1 VRGGD
6 QIGGELLRSDHRQ
19 KPGASRPAVRGVKA
33 DTHRA
38 LSVTPNVT
46 AGIPLVTTDS
56 TLTTIP
62 SKSQNIRVVYWQH
75 LPMDHEIVSATE
87 REAELARQLDQ
98 ERKKA
103 SQISRALFEL
113 EVQLAASQSQLEESQ
128 AAHDR
133 LRAELAR
140 VTYEKAQAVASRVHM
155 EGLLKS
161 KDTSKDGKIRQLE
174 DALSYAAKLNDYG
187 KGSKT
192 DTR

>member
-6 QIGGELLRSDHRQ
+6 QTGGESLRSDHRQ
-19 KPGASRPAVRGVKA
+19 KLGTSRLAVRRVKA
-33 DTHRA
+33 DAHRA

-46 AGIPLVTTDS
+46 AGISLVTTDS

-62 SKSQNIRVVYWQH
+62 SKSQNIQVVHCQH
-75 LPMDHEIVSATE
+75 LPMDQEIVSATE

-103 SQISRALFEL
+103 TQISRALFEL
-113 EVQLAASQSQLEESQ
+113 EVQLAASQSQLEDSQ

-133 LRAELAR
+133 LQAELAR
-140 VTYEKAQAVASRVHM
+140 VTYERAQAVASRIHV
-155 EGLLKS
+155 EGLLKL

-174 DALSYAAKLNDYG
+174 DALSYAAKLNGYG
-187 KGSKT
+187 KDSKT